1 MSATDDLLAI
11 LEDDESFGEFCDS
24 LKPVLPTPGCI
35 VKTRFVYTGPISARE
50 FPEDSSDQLSDKH

>member
-24 LKPVLPTPGCI
+24 LKPVSPRAVRT
-35 VKTRFVYTGPISARE
+35 VKTRYVYTGLIPARE
-50 FPEDSSDQLSDKH
+50 FAEDSSDQL